1 MIPLLDFIIFIID
14 LYYYVVIAA
23 VVLSLL
29 IAFDIVPRRNEAVY
43 AIGQFLN
50 TLTEPA
56 FSRVRRYIPPV
67 NGIDFSPLVIIIL
80 LIFIKSVVISG
91 FLKPMFFRLLY

>member
-1 MIPLLDFIIFIID
+1 MISLLDFIIFLLD
-14 LYYYVVIAA
+14 LYYYVVIGA

-43 AIGQFLN
+43 TIGQFLN

-56 FSRVRRYIPPV
+56 FRRVRRYIPPM

-80 LIFIKSVVISG
+80 IIFIKSVVIGG
-91 FLKPMFFRLLY
+91 FLRPMF